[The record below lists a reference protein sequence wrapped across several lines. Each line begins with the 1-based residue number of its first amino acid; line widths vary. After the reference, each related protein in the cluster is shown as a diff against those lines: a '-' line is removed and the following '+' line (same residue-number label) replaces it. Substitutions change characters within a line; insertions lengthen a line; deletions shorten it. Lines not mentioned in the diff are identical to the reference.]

1 MSNVTRLEAGP
12 IQQWQRWEFAH
23 PQLARPAK
31 GKLFLNEALGLTG
44 MEVSLNSLPAGA
56 TVPFF
61 HRHREHEEL
70 YLILSGK
77 GEFQV
82 DGELYTVREGSA
94 LRIARE
100 GVRSWRNVGDE
111 PMTYIVVQATEGSL
125 AQSGI
130 GDGELVAGAGW

>member
-1 MSNVTRLEAGP
+1 MSNVTRLDAGS
-12 IQQWQRWEFAH
+12 IQQWERWEFKH
-23 PQLARPAK
+23 PQLTRPAK

-44 MEVSLNSLPAGA
+44 MEASLNSLPAGA
-56 TVPFF
+56 AVPFF

-82 DGELYTVREGSA
+82 DGELYAVEEGSA
-94 LRIARE
+94 LRIAPE

-111 PMTYIVVQATEGSL
+111 PMIYIVVQATHGSL
-125 AQSGI
+125 TQKGI
-130 GDGELVAGAGW
+130 ADGEVVEGLRW